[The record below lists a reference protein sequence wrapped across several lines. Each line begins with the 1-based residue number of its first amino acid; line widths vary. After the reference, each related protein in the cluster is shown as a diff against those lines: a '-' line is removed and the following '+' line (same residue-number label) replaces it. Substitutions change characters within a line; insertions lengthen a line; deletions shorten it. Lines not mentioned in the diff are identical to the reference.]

1 MAKNLV
7 QISIAGTLYDIRDQ
21 RLATK
26 LDYIQASMNLALEHK
41 QDISTAVVTNEASVN
56 WIGRLSSGS
65 TNSVVR
71 NKDDYADIITGTQ
84 DAYVHSLWFSMG
96 PISYEQKDKENKEL
110 EQLRAWSK
118 SFGVEFQNL
127 SKKPRIIGLDSKDQK
142 AEVDIYGKSLHTEY
156 IDSPL
161 GISYIKSDRVKTLNH
176 DIISLPQSIQEID
189 RTQWLYYG
197 RRDNESGAKPLPEG
211 NNVIGLE
218 SAITNIA
225 LQDFFQKEGGDYY
238 RVLSEER
245 IANKQVNKSQ
255 RAQNAYKII
264 TLDENGIIPNIFFNK
279 LKLDS
284 QMDIGDVSLISAN
297 KQFIIK
303 NDNAKEDN
311 FIIAFQPSATDDNT
325 TKLTQNTINTK
336 DITANNITV
345 SDKAKIKTLEVTE
358 NASILGD
365 IKVGSTSVTGNITA
379 KNISASGDITAN
391 NVTIANKTKTSTLE
405 VTDSTTI
412 ANSLTANSADIA
424 GNFTA
429 KNVTISNTLETE
441 KLNVN
446 GNAYITGI
454 ITTDAI
460 SITKGL
466 EAENATISDKT
477 ETKTLEVDESAII
490 SDNVTVGGDAS
501 IGNQLVV
508 GGGTFNTSSTDS
520 NVSINRTKV
529 RASNVLATKCLTI
542 PVFSNEAAATAAASA
557 APAGTAAIW
566 VATY

>member
-7 QISIAGTLYDIRDQ
+7 QMSINGILYDIRDQ
-21 RLATK
+21 RMTTK
-26 LDYIQASMNLALEHK
+26 LDFMFQSLNSALTHK
-41 QDISTAVVTNEASVN
+41 QDITTAVVTNEASVN

-65 TNSVVR
+65 TNSVIR
-71 NKDDYADIITGTQ
+71 DKDDYIDTITGNHDTHM
-84 DAYVHSLWFSMG
+84 HSLWFSKG
-96 PISYEQKDKENKEL
+96 PISYEQTDKENKEL

-118 SFGVEFQNL
+118 SLGVEFQDL
-127 SKKPRIIGLDSKDQK
+127 TKKPRIRGLDANDQK

-161 GISYIKSDRVKTLNH
+161 GINYIKPDKVRTIKH
-176 DIISLPQSIQEID
+176 DIVSLPQNVQEID
-189 RTQWLYYG
+189 CAQWLYYG
-197 RRDNESGAKPLPEG
+197 DRNNETNTIPLLES
-211 NNVIGLE
+211 NNVIGYE

-225 LQDFFQKEGGDYY
+225 LQDFFQKEGGNYY

-245 IANKQVNKSQ
+245 IANKQVNKNQ
-255 RAQNAYKII
+255 RAPNAYKIV

-336 DITANNITV
+336 DITVNNIIA

-379 KNISASGDITAN
+379 KNVSASGNITAN
-391 NVTIANKTKTSTLE
+391 NAAIANKTKTSTLE
-405 VTDSTTI
+405 VTDSATI
-412 ANSLTANSADIA
+412 AGNFTANSADIA

-446 GNAYITGI
+446 GNTYITGI

-466 EAENATISDKT
+466 EAENATISNKT

-501 IGNQLVV
+501 IGDQLVV

>member
-7 QISIAGTLYDIRDQ
+7 QMSINGILYDIRDQ
-21 RLATK
+21 RMTTK
-26 LDYIQASMNLALEHK
+26 LDFMFQSLNSALTHK
-41 QDISTAVVTNEASVN
+41 QDITTAVVTNEASIN
-56 WIGRLSSGS
+56 WIGRLTSGS
-65 TNSVVR
+65 TNLVIR
-71 NKDDYADIITGTQ
+71 DKDDYVDTITGNHDTHI
-84 DAYVHSLWFSMG
+84 HSLWFSNG
-96 PISYEQKDKENKEL
+96 PVCYDQTDKESKEL
-110 EQLRAWSK
+110 EQLRAWSR
-118 SFGVEFQNL
+118 SLGVEFQDL
-127 SKKPRIIGLDSKDQK
+127 TKKPRIRGLDDKNQK

-161 GISYIKSDRVKTLNH
+161 GINYIKPDKVEAIEHN
-176 DIISLPQSIQEID
+176 IIGLPHSIPELD
-189 RTQWLYYG
+189 CLQWLYYG
-197 RRDNESGAKPLPEG
+197 KRDNETNTTPLLENTNIIG
-211 NNVIGLE
+211 NA

-225 LQDFFQKEGGDYY
+225 LWDFFQKEDNNYY

-245 IANKQVNKSQ
+245 IANKRVNKEQKPS
-255 RAQNAYKII
+255 NAYKIV

-446 GNAYITGI
+446 GNTYITGI